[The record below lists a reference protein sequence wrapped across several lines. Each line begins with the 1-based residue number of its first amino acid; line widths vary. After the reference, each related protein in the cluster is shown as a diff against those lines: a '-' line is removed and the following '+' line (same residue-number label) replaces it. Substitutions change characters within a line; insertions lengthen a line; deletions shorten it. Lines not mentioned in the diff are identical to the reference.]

1 MLWCFIG
8 RAVLAH
14 GVASEK
20 NHPLKASLIPVS
32 SVCVVGDALK
42 NTSFLATGPRL
53 TALAAAA
60 LLLVHSGAFA
70 LSLGRLTVQSSL
82 GEALRAEIDVTNIT
96 AEEAGTLRAA
106 VASPE
111 AFKAA
116 GVDFNAALS
125 GAQAQLVKRP
135 DGRSVIRVT
144 GDRTVTE
151 PFVDVLLDLGWNGG
165 RLQRA
170 YTLLIDPPTRAA
182 APSPAPAVTASPVI
196 SPAPVQ
202 AAPVPPTPAA
212 QPAPVAVSPVAQTPS
227 AQPSRPAPLPK
238 AAPAPKPLPEP
249 KVKPEAPAKA
259 PATQSADVYRVR
271 SGDTLSKIAANNLRP
286 GVSLDQMLVA
296 MYRNNPQAFIGDN
309 MNRLKAGVVMNVAD
323 AQAKAADLPAGEA
336 RQIIQAQSADFAA
349 FRQHLAGA
357 APVVKTVESART
369 TKGKVEAAVED
380 RKAGPAAAPDKLT
393 LSKGGLKAGAAEA
406 KVSKETERKAA
417 DARVAELSRNV
428 EELKK
433 LTAVAATASSGTA
446 AKTPAVAPSIPVPK
460 PVPMPPPPV
469 VVAASAAPA
478 TAPAASKTVPSEPV
492 PSTAVAKAPDAP
504 ASLPAAPASVA
515 SDASAPASAPKMLP
529 ATADAAAEPSFFDS
543 LADNP
548 LVLPGAAALVAAL
561 AGLGLMRLRR
571 RNQEGSGET
580 SFIESKLQPD
590 SFFGVSGGQR
600 VDTRDGPASASSSS
614 LSYSLS
620 QLDAIGDVD
629 PVAEADVYLA
639 YGRDLQAEEILKEA
653 LRADGSR
660 VAIRAKLLEVYA
672 KRADAK
678 GFEAQARQLQQ
689 QTGGEGEEWAKAAE
703 LGRTIDPTNSLYAG
717 AGVVAEPLIE
727 TPSHVESSFPDDVL
741 DDDAT
746 VVRNPEPAHDQTLP
760 LGAAVAGMH
769 TDEGPASTF
778 DVDIDLDSP
787 SQLVGLEATRP
798 MLSEG
803 GDTTPGALHEF
814 AENTVRGALDG
825 HKSEVSDQ
833 REAQNSGLGELPP
846 LSLDDLPPHKEAQVS
861 GPVDFD
867 FGDLSLDLDKPA
879 DVAEPAP
886 AAAMVDDL
894 DLGGADP
901 LVRKI
906 ELADEFR
913 RIGDI
918 EGARDLL
925 EEVVGKAE
933 GALQS
938 RAQTLLD
945 ELK

>member
-1 MLWCFIG
+1 M
-8 RAVLAH
+8 
-14 GVASEK
+14 
-20 NHPLKASLIPVS
+20 
-32 SVCVVGDALK
+32 K
-42 NTSFLATGPRL
+42 NTSFLAAGPRL

-82 GEALRAEIDVTNIT
+82 GEALRAEIDVTNIS
-96 AEEAGTLRAA
+96 AEEANSLRAA

-151 PFVDVLLDLGWNGG
+151 PFIDVLLDLGWNGG

-170 YTLLIDPPTRAA
+170 YTLLIDPPNTRAA
-182 APSPAPAVTASPVI
+182 APAPAAAVTASPVI
-196 SPAPVQ
+196 SPAPAQ
-202 AAPVPPTPAA
+202 AA
-212 QPAPVAVSPVAQTPS
+212 PAPVAQAPS
-227 AQPSRPAPLPK
+227 ADPAPAAAAARPAPQPKPAPATK
-238 AAPAPKPLPEP
+238 AAPEPKPQPEP
-249 KVKPEAPAKA
+249 KARPEPKPKAEPAA
-259 PATQSADVYRVR
+259 QTPATQSADGYKVR

-286 GVSLDQMLVA
+286 GISLDQMLVA
-296 MYRNNPQAFIGDN
+296 MYRNNPQAFNGNN

-323 AQAKAADLPAGEA
+323 AQAKAAETTAGEA
-336 RQIIQAQSADFAA
+336 RQIIQAQSADFSA
-349 FRQHLAGA
+349 FRQQLAGA
-357 APVVKTVESART
+357 APVVKTGESART
-369 TKGKVEAAVED
+369 AKGKVEAAVDD
-380 RKAGPAAAPDKLT
+380 RKAGQAKAPDQLT
-393 LSKGGLKAGAAEA
+393 LSKGGVKAGSAEA
-406 KVSKETERKAA
+406 KISKETERKAA

-433 LTAVAATASSGTA
+433 LTANAAAAASAPA
-446 AKTPAVAPSIPVPK
+446 AKTSSVVPPIPVAKPAAVTPSPAPVASAPAVAPAASKSVP
-460 PVPMPPPPV
+460 PAPAPSAVTPPPV
-469 VVAASAAPA
+469 LDMPASAPPQVAAASAAAPATVASAAPA
-478 TAPAASKTVPSEPV
+478 A
-492 PSTAVAKAPDAP
+492 
-504 ASLPAAPASVA
+504 
-515 SDASAPASAPKMLP
+515 ASAPASAPTMLP
-529 ATADAAAEPSFFDS
+529 PVSTAAEPSFLDS

-561 AGLGLMRLRR
+561 AGLGIMRLRR

-600 VDTRDGPASASSSS
+600 VDTRDGPSSASSSS

-672 KRADAK
+672 KRADTK

-689 QTGGEGEEWAKAAE
+689 QTGGEGEDWAKAAE
-703 LGRTIDPTNSLYAG
+703 LGRSIDPTNPLYAVAG
-717 AGVVAEPLIE
+717 AVAPEPE
-727 TPSHVESSFPDDVL
+727 PQARPEPSVPASHADSTFPDDIL

-746 VVRNPEPAHDQTLP
+746 VIRRPDDTLP
-760 LGAAVAGMH
+760 LNASVPGMNS
-769 TDEGPASTF
+769 TEGPSTGF

-787 SQLVGLEATRP
+787 SQLVGLENTRP
-798 MLSEG
+798 MVP
-803 GDTTPGALHEF
+803 GDTKPGNLPDLAGD
-814 AENTVRGALDG
+814 TVRGALDG
-825 HKSEVSDQ
+825 IRDEVSGQ
-833 REAQNSGLGELPP
+833 RDAPNSGLGDLPP
-846 LSLDDLPPHKEAQVS
+846 LSLDDLPPHQEAQVS

-867 FGDLSLDLDKPA
+867 FGDLSLELDKPA
-879 DVAEPAP
+879 EEVAAPAP
-886 AAAMVDDL
+886 ATDDL

-901 LVRKI
+901 LARKI

-918 EGARDLL
+918 EGARELL
-925 EEVVGKAE
+925 EEVIGKAE
-933 GALQS
+933 GALRT

>member
-1 MLWCFIG
+1 M
-8 RAVLAH
+8 
-14 GVASEK
+14 
-20 NHPLKASLIPVS
+20 
-32 SVCVVGDALK
+32 K

-96 AEEAGTLRAA
+96 AEEAGSLRAA

-170 YTLLIDPPTRAA
+170 YTLLIDPPTRAT

-202 AAPVPPTPAA
+202 TAPVPPAPAA
-212 QPAPVAVSPVAQTPS
+212 QAAAAATSPVAQAPV
-227 AQPSRPAPLPK
+227 AQPTRSAPQPK
-238 AAPAPKPLPEP
+238 ATSAPKPLPEP
-249 KVKPEAPAKA
+249 KVKPEAPAKT
-259 PATQSADVYRVR
+259 PATQSADGYRVR

-336 RQIIQAQSADFAA
+336 RQVIQAQSADFAA

-357 APVVKTVESART
+357 APVVKTVESTRT
-369 TKGKVEAAVED
+369 AKGKVEAAVED
-380 RKAGPAAAPDKLT
+380 RKAGPVAAPDKLT
-393 LSKGGLKAGAAEA
+393 LSKGGLKTGTAEA

-433 LTAVAATASSGTA
+433 LTASAAAASSGTA
-446 AKTPAVAPSIPVPK
+446 AKTPAVVPPIPGPK
-460 PVPMPPPPV
+460 PAPVPPPPV
-469 VVAASAAPA
+469 VLAAASAAPA
-478 TAPAASKTVPSEPV
+478 PALAPAASKAVPPEPA
-492 PSTAVAKAPDAP
+492 PSVVVATPDAP
-504 ASLPAAPASVA
+504 ASKPAAPASVA
-515 SDASAPASAPKMLP
+515 SAASGIASAPKMLP

-717 AGVVAEPLIE
+717 PGVVAEPLIDA
-727 TPSHVESSFPDDVL
+727 PSHVESSFPDDVL

-814 AENTVRGALDG
+814 AEKTVQGALDG

-833 REAQNSGLGELPP
+833 REAQNSGLGDLPP

-879 DVAEPAP
+879 ELAEPAP
-886 AAAMVDDL
+886 APAMIDDL

>member
-1 MLWCFIG
+1 M
-8 RAVLAH
+8 
-14 GVASEK
+14 
-20 NHPLKASLIPVS
+20 IPVS

-96 AEEAGTLRAA
+96 AEEAGSLRAA
-106 VASPE
+106 IASPE

-170 YTLLIDPPTRAA
+170 YTLLIDPPIRATS
-182 APSPAPAVTASPVI
+182 PSPAPAVTAAPVI

-202 AAPVPPTPAA
+202 QAAPVQAAPTA
-212 QPAPVAVSPVAQTPS
+212 QAAPVASPSVAQAS
-227 AQPSRPAPLPK
+227 AAQPSRPAPPPK
-238 AAPAPKPLPEP
+238 AAPVPKPQPEP
-249 KVKPEAPAKA
+249 KAKPEAPAQA
-259 PATQSADVYRVR
+259 PATQTGDGYRVR
-271 SGDTLSKIAANNLRP
+271 SGDTLSRIAANNLRP

-296 MYRNNPQAFIGDN
+296 MYRNNPQAFIGNN

-336 RQIIQAQSADFAA
+336 RQVIQAQSADFAA
-349 FRQHLAGA
+349 FRQQLAGA

-369 TKGKVEAAVED
+369 AKGKVEAAVED
-380 RKAGPAAAPDKLT
+380 RKAGPGTAPDKLT

-406 KVSKETERKAA
+406 KISKEAERKAA

-433 LTAVAATASSGTA
+433 LTASAAAASSGTA
-446 AKTPAVAPSIPVPK
+446 AKTPPVVPPIPVAK
-460 PVPMPPPPV
+460 PVPVPPPV
-469 VVAASAAPA
+469 AAAASAAPA
-478 TAPAASKTVPSEPV
+478 VAPAASKPVPPAPV
-492 PSTAVAKAPDAP
+492 PSAVVAKAAEVA
-504 ASLPAAPASVA
+504 ASKPAAPASVA
-515 SDASAPASAPKMLP
+515 SAAAAASAPASAPKMLP
-529 ATADAAAEPSFFDS
+529 PTPTQVAEPSFFDS
-543 LADNP
+543 LAENP

-689 QTGGEGEEWAKAAE
+689 QTHGEGEEWAKAAE
-703 LGRTIDPTNSLYAG
+703 LGRTIDPTNALYAV
-717 AGVVAEPLIE
+717 AGMAEPLTE
-727 TPSHVESSFPDDVL
+727 APSHADSTFPDDIL

-760 LGAAVAGMH
+760 LGNTVAGMH

-798 MLSEG
+798 MTP
-803 GDTTPGALHEF
+803 GDTTPGNLIDLG
-814 AENTVRGALDG
+814 ENTVRGALDG
-825 HKSEVSDQ
+825 HKSEVSEQ
-833 REAQNSGLGELPP
+833 REAPTSVLGDLPP

-867 FGDLSLDLDKPA
+867 FGDLSLELDKPA
-879 DVAEPAP
+879 EAAEPAQ
-886 AAAMVDDL
+886 AATAADDL

-933 GALQS
+933 GALKL